1 MEQEYLLEMT
11 GISKRF
17 PGVQALD
24 SVGLKV
30 RKGTVHAL
38 VGENGA
44 GKSTLM
50 NILIGLL
57 KPDCG
62 TIKFDGEI
70 VDFNS
75 VSDALSAGIAM
86 VHQELNPVPYMTVA
100 ENIFLGKEICYK
112 NGLVNDKAMQE
123 ETSRLLEQLGV
134 FIDPTSKMLEL
145 STAYMQIVEIA
156 KAISYNAKLIIMD
169 EPTSA
174 ITEDEVEQLF
184 KIIRLLRER
193 GVSVIYITHKMD
205 EIFTIADDVTIFR
218 DGHFIDSFPISEA
231 TEENII
237 RLMVGRE
244 LTQLFP
250 KENIPTDEVVLE
262 IKGFADSKFK
272 NVSFKLHKGEILGLA
287 GLIGAGRTEVI
298 ESLFG
303 LRPRDAGEIYIKG
316 QKVEIN
322 SPVDAINCGIGLLTE
337 DRKLSGLFLPL
348 SVEDNITVVNIDAY
362 IKTGLLSHKRMSED
376 CERMVKLLNIKTPSL
391 SQIVS
396 NLSGG
401 NQQKVIIAR
410 WLLPDSDILIM
421 DEPTRGIDV
430 GAKAEIHKLMS
441 DLAKQ
446 GKAIIMISSELPEI
460 LGMSDRIVVM
470 HEGVVT
476 GELTRDEATQENV
489 MKLATG
495 SK

>member
-1 MEQEYLLEMT
+1 
-11 GISKRF
+11 
-17 PGVQALD
+17 
-24 SVGLKV
+24 
-30 RKGTVHAL
+30 
-38 VGENGA
+38 
-44 GKSTLM
+44 
-50 NILIGLL
+50 
-57 KPDCG
+57 
-62 TIKFDGEI
+62 
-70 VDFNS
+70 
-75 VSDALSAGIAM
+75 
-86 VHQELNPVPYMTVA
+86 
-100 ENIFLGKEICYK
+100 
-112 NGLVNDKAMQE
+112 
-123 ETSRLLEQLGV
+123 
-134 FIDPTSKMLEL
+134 
-145 STAYMQIVEIA
+145 
-156 KAISYNAKLIIMD
+156 
-169 EPTSA
+169 
-174 ITEDEVEQLF
+174 
-184 KIIRLLRER
+184 
-193 GVSVIYITHKMD
+193 
-205 EIFTIADDVTIFR
+205 
-218 DGHFIDSFPISEA
+218 
-231 TEENII
+231 
-237 RLMVGRE
+237 MVGRE